1 MEKGYPKD
9 KELYKYNP
17 TVKLKSISQAKK
29 ELLEYLLS
37 GVIKSEDIY
46 TEEMKH
52 ELLKDVEICGLKAKA
67 HRDLNF
73 IINGIVPENYE
84 DVAPY
89 ILYLYRTDVLLDNI
103 TAQNMEEWNGQ
114 VLYRLDPSLISMN
127 SEYQNGLIRCLM
139 IEQSRIDA
147 DFKPYELKWVEYMRG
162 RM

>member
-1 MEKGYPKD
+1 M
-9 KELYKYNP
+9 
-17 TVKLKSISQAKK
+17 
-29 ELLEYLLS
+29 
-37 GVIKSEDIY
+37 
-46 TEEMKH
+46 
-52 ELLKDVEICGLKAKA
+52 
-67 HRDLNF
+67 
-73 IINGIVPENYE
+73 
-84 DVAPY
+84 
-89 ILYLYRTDVLLDNI
+89 LLDNI